1 MIVIIRFFNRNQWFL
16 PYRTRAGILYEEEAY
31 GSSSSRSSVTVV
43 VLPVF
48 FMASLSF
55 CNHQYP
61 QVFIPYTLYPL
72 PYLRQKVDIP
82 FKDFKLNIA
91 SQLSVIWSRV
101 FRFPLYSFI
110 SHQVKSIIRQ
120 RDPRNRKS
128 TDLAFLITILEVKY
142 VSDSLL
148 PM

>member
-1 MIVIIRFFNRNQWFL
+1 MIIIIRFFNRNQWFL
-16 PYRTRAGILYEEEAY
+16 PYRTRAGILYEEETY

-48 FMASLSF
+48 FMAFLSF
-55 CNHQYP
+55 CNRQYP